1 MRIRLVKSYYLSQE
15 EKLQRK
21 LIPTTSDISQKR
33 HELHIWECTSISDVN
48 NVRTLMFSKEFK
60 FGQIRKINDE
70 FIMGIGDNPAY
81 LDMILE
87 KLITNMHKQRINEL
101 ALSSKDNI
109 YEYVSSM
116 RFKETYTHI
125 YNKLLNK
132 IKNLNLNII
141 IYEPLQRIKTR
152 TRS

>member
-1 MRIRLVKSYYLSQE
+1 M
-15 EKLQRK
+15 
-21 LIPTTSDISQKR
+21 
-33 HELHIWECTSISDVN
+33 
-48 NVRTLMFSKEFK
+48 MFSKEFK

-109 YEYVSSM
+109 YEYVSSK
-116 RFKETYTHI
+116 RFKETYTYI
-125 YNKLLNK
+125 YNKLLK
-132 IKNLNLNII
+132 KMKNLNLNII
-141 IYEPLQRIKTR
+141 IYERLQRINNASMSQRYLVKIIFMNTCRIRGSKKPTR
-152 TRS
+152 TYIAIY